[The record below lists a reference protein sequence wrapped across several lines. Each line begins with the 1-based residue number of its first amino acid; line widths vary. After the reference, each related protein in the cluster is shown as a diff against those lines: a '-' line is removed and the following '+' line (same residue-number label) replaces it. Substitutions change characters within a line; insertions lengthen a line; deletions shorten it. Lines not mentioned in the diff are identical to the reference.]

1 MKTID
6 YDRFYREFDL
16 NFLTSPI
23 GNFTKGEVA
32 TMLENLNLDGIDT
45 NIDLFGIRSAFL
57 RSLPQ
62 DLQDK
67 CQQVNGKEAGEFIFR
82 AEIISRIRKSQNK

>member
-6 YDRFYREFDL
+6 YDRFYKEFTLD
-16 NFLTSPI
+16 FLTEQI
-23 GNFTKGEVA
+23 GDFTKQE
-32 TMLENLNLDGIDT
+32 TETILDNISIHSIDT

-82 AEIISRIRKSQNK
+82 AEIISRIKKSQDK